1 MRFSRHRSIVI
12 LALAVPFFA
21 AILATPSA
29 LRAQGGEGRYP
40 LAPAT
45 VAAALEKAGLP
56 LTLAQLDL
64 PGALSAT
71 SATPE
76 LRVTNA
82 ELLADGRMRVR
93 LACRE
98 RGQCQPFLAT
108 VALHATD
115 NPLAGVASLNASLH
129 EAPTA
134 LSGRGPGLQ
143 AGQHV
148 TLLMEDEHMRIALP
162 VIAIDSGKA
171 GAEVRVSSPDR
182 KKTFRGIV
190 AGDGVVRGYLP

>member
-1 MRFSRHRSIVI
+1 MRFPRHRSIVVPAAV
-12 LALAVPFFA
+12 LAFA
-21 AILATPSA
+21 ATLATPPA
-29 LRAQGGEGRYP
+29 LRAQGSEGHYP

-71 SATPE
+71 TATPE

-108 VALHATD
+108 VALGATD
-115 NPLAGVASLNASLH
+115 NPLAGVASLNAGLH
-129 EAPTA
+129 DAPTVP
-134 LSGRGPGLQ
+134 SDPRLQ

-190 AGDGVVRGYLP
+190 VGDRVVRANLP